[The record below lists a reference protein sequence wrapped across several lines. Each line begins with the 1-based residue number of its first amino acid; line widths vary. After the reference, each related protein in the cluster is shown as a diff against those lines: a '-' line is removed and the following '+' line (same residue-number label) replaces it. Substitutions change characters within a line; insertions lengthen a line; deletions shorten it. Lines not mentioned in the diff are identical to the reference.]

1 MDDSPAVFS
10 IDRALRVGWE
20 GFRPNAASLA
30 PLAGAMVAVG
40 AAFRWLAFQAEAL
53 ALAVLF
59 DVMGLV
65 LSSMLLLLLAFAA
78 LAIVDGRPLDFPAYL
93 ASGLFRTQAVASI
106 IFWVTTLLGILLL
119 LIPGIFIVLT
129 YCLYTFVIADRP
141 TSPLRSLLESFGAHP
156 GQEMGGAG
164 IGSDVAGHQRA
175 RSCSVA
181 DRRDRDRS
189 RQRDRR
195 RLHLPALPGFVL
207 TSLRPRFLAVRNG
220 WPSRRY
226 DRDAAAGLS
235 FEGGG
240 RW

>member
-93 ASGLFRTQAVASI
+93 ASGLFKTQAVASI
-106 IFWVTTLLGILLL
+106 VFWVTTLLGILLL
-119 LIPGIFIVLT
+119 LIPGIFVVLT

-141 TSPLRSLLESFGAHP
+141 TTPLRALLEASELTRGRKWVVLGLGVAFLLINALGLA
-156 GQEMGGAG
+156 ALV
-164 IGSDVAGHQRA
+164 IGVTV
-175 RSCSVA
+175 SVPV
-181 DRRDRDRS
+181 S
-189 RQRDRR
+189 
-195 RLHLPALPGFVL
+195 VI
-207 TSLRPRFLAVRNG
+207 
-220 WPSRRY
+220 
-226 DRDAAAGLS
+226 AAAYTYRHFQALS
-235 FEGGG
+235 GTA
-240 RW
+240 